1 MHIYDQMYFIFYG
14 KGTMGEC
21 GNALAQHQMLQ
32 NNRIISS
39 QIRGNVCN
47 KALQNLFETAILI

>member
-1 MHIYDQMYFIFYG
+1 MTKYFIFYC
-14 KGTMGEC
+14 KGTMGER

-32 NNRIISS
+32 YNRIISS

-47 KALQNLFETAILI
+47 KALQSLFETAILI